1 MNLDVIL
8 GILLPFAGTTLGAA
22 MVFFMRK
29 EMNEKLQKGL
39 LGFAS
44 GVMIAASVWSL
55 LIPAIE
61 MAEEGGQIAWIPAA
75 AGVLLGIGFL
85 LLLDTVTP
93 HQHFQ
98 ESEPEGI
105 QASLRK
111 TTMLMLAVTLHNI
124 PEGMAVGVTIAG
136 VLSDNVLITM
146 TGAFVLSA
154 GIAIQNFPEGAI
166 ISMPLRAQGITKLRA
181 FVYGTLSGIVEP
193 IAAFLTIWLTGLVVP
208 LLPYFLSF
216 AAGAMIYVVVEELIP
231 EAQNGKHTN
240 VGTIGVAAG
249 FTLMMILD
257 VALG

>member
-61 MAEEGGQIAWIPAA
+61 MAKEGGQIAWIPAA
-75 AGVLLGIGFL
+75 AGFLIGIGFL

-98 ESEPEGI
+98 ESEPEGL

-124 PEGMAVGVTIAG
+124 PEGMAVGVTFAG

-166 ISMPLRAQGITKLRA
+166 ISMPLRAQGITKRRA

-193 IAAFLTIWLTGLVVP
+193 IAAFLTIWLTGVVVP
-208 LLPYFLSF
+208 LFFL
-216 AAGAMIYVVVEELIP
+216 LR
-231 EAQNGKHTN
+231 Q
-240 VGTIGVAAG
+240 
-249 FTLMMILD
+249 
-257 VALG
+257 AL

>member
-61 MAEEGGQIAWIPAA
+61 MAEEGGQIAWIPAS
-75 AGVLLGIGFL
+75 AGFLLGIGFL

-98 ESEPEGI
+98 ELEPEGI

-124 PEGMAVGVTIAG
+124 PEGMAVGVTFAG

-193 IAAFLTIWLTGLVVP
+193 IAAFLTIWLTGLVV
-208 LLPYFLSF
+208 
-216 AAGAMIYVVVEELIP
+216 EELIP